1 MIEDLSFMKC
11 KEHNVKYPSHLEC
24 PGCKK
29 EKEEVKEKEEKKELN
44 PFQRAVLRCIKEGS
58 KLESI

>member
-1 MIEDLSFMKC
+1 MSEDLYFMKC

-29 EKEEVKEKEEKKELN
+29 DKEKEKELN
-44 PFQRAVLRCIKEGS
+44 HFQKAVKKCIEDGAK
-58 KLESI
+58 IRYI